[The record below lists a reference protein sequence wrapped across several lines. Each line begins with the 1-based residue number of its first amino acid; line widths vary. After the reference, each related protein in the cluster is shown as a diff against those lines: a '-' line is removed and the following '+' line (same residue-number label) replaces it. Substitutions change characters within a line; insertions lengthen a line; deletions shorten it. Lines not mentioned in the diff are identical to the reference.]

1 MIHQAYPGEPYLLV
15 EEKFYLNLIDLKH
28 SAKINQDRIKQP

>member
-1 MIHQAYPGEPYLLV
+1 MIHQAYPGEQYFLV
-15 EEKFYLNLIDLKH
+15 EENFYLNSINLKH

>member
-1 MIHQAYPGEPYLLV
+1 MFHQAYPGEPGFLV
-15 EEKFYLNLIDLKH
+15 EENFYLNSANFKH